1 MPTGSRRRTGLAKKL
16 YSFGSLPSFCL
27 FSKSALQNERSLPH
41 QVIPYFYPPH
51 LPLDLQ
57 MIIVGAIS
65 SLSDMLNDFS
75 YRLDEDED
83 ESCDA
88 ETTSSDDEDDN
99 DQDHDDDDHDSL
111 NTNSTHEYFPVEDWH
126 ASFRILGLDGFK
138 VAVWDNLC
146 DGIQPRRPGC
156 KRSKGD
162 ICLAT
167 IVSNCLPDIIVST
180 HMEYIARYMHFWRRK
195 IIVNDTD
202 DIQDLGRELHAP
214 ILFWFGDVGRH
225 GSSTV
230 SSPCLQ
236 DRVFGELPDLVINH
250 TGRTF
255 PLNPTVEKAKH
266 LIDSIHEFKSGTHMK
281 PIAIGMD
288 RLDMRVHVIGG
299 MVVYKRGLLYS
310 DTQCDTNLMLRA
322 VFLEGHFEHNPD
334 VIVLQ
339 RVHLASD
346 TLQQWMHRDSGFVQ
360 DDESIE
366 CWYPFTCTWMMQPS
380 LVITTL
386 VAVSTPSGQVHAN
399 DLTKLEHWAQRVK
412 ASIQFKSRRV
422 TQDIVDLQ
430 LMPAFQLL
438 DPITHQDTDQYI
450 LEYSHSLEYQQVG

>member
-1 MPTGSRRRTGLAKKL
+1 MAWTKKSRSHCAPLDPSIMDIARSGSGTMPTGSRRRTGLAKKL

-195 IIVNDTD
+195 IIVNDT
-202 DIQDLGRELHAP
+202 
-214 ILFWFGDVGRH
+214 
-225 GSSTV
+225 V
-230 SSPCLQ
+230 SSRL
-236 DRVFGELPDLVINH
+236 RVLTH
-250 TGRTF
+250 CT
-255 PLNPTVEKAKH
+255 
-266 LIDSIHEFKSGTHMK
+266 KSGINLFNNPFH
-281 PIAIGMD
+281 IG
-288 RLDMRVHVIGG
+288 
-299 MVVYKRGLLYS
+299 
-310 DTQCDTNLMLRA
+310 
-322 VFLEGHFEHNPD
+322 
-334 VIVLQ
+334 
-339 RVHLASD
+339 
-346 TLQQWMHRDSGFVQ
+346 
-360 DDESIE
+360 
-366 CWYPFTCTWMMQPS
+366 
-380 LVITTL
+380 
-386 VAVSTPSGQVHAN
+386 
-399 DLTKLEHWAQRVK
+399 
-412 ASIQFKSRRV
+412 
-422 TQDIVDLQ
+422 
-430 LMPAFQLL
+430 
-438 DPITHQDTDQYI
+438 
-450 LEYSHSLEYQQVG
+450 